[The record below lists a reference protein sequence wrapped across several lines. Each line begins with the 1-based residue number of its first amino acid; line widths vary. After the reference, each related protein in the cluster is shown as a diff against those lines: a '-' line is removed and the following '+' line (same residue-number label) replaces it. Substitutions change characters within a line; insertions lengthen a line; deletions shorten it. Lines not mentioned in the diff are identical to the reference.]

1 MTNLQQQKVAIDR
14 EAQKTKDEADR
25 LAIQQRQTAADEES
39 KKVRQVAEAEVAK
52 IQYDA
57 QR

>member
-1 MTNLQQQKVAIDR
+1 MTNLQQQKAAIDAQ
-14 EAQKTKDEADR
+14 AQKTKDEADR
-25 LAIQQRQTAADEES
+25 TATQQRQAAADEES
-39 KKVRQVAEAEVAK
+39 KKVRQTAEEEVAK

>member
-1 MTNLQQQKVAIDR
+1 MTNLQQQKITIDVQ
-14 EAQKTKDEADR
+14 AQKTKDEADR
-25 LAIQQRQTAADEES
+25 TAVEQRQIAADEEC
-39 KKVRQVAEAEVAK
+39 KKVRRVAEEEVAK

>member
-1 MTNLQQQKVAIDR
+1 MTLQQQKTAIDQQ
-14 EAQKTKDEADR
+14 AQKTKDEADR
-25 LAIQQRQTAADEES
+25 IAVEQRQTAADEES
-39 KKVRQVAEAEVAK
+39 KKIRQAAEEEVAK

>member
-1 MTNLQQQKVAIDR
+1 MTNLQQQKVDIDR

-25 LAIQQRQTAADEES
+25 LAVQQRQTAADEES

>member
-1 MTNLQQQKVAIDR
+1 MTDLQQQKIAIDR

-25 LAIQQRQTAADEES
+25 TATVQRQTAADEES
-39 KKVRQVAEAEVAK
+39 KKVRQAAEAEVAK

>member
-1 MTNLQQQKVAIDR
+1 MANLQQQKIDIDR

-25 LAIQQRQTAADEES
+25 LAIEQRQTAADEES
-39 KKVRQVAEAEVAK
+39 KKVRQAVEAEVTK